1 MKVAHIVRRFSFSEW
16 GGTES
21 VVWNIARQQQA
32 QGITPEIIC
41 TAALDKV
48 GEEVIEGITIKR
60 FPYFYPY
67 FPMPEKDKLALDK
80 KGGNP
85 FAPGLIRML
94 KKGNYDIFHVHA
106 GGSLANYAL
115 RLARKL
121 AVPSLISLHGGAC
134 AIPEQELVLM
144 LKPLKHKFSYGG
156 IIDRICRVKVAPENQ
171 ADVLLALSR
180 EEVEK
185 LRKRY
190 PSAQVK
196 LFPNGILHRELPEA
210 GDFRKKYKI
219 PESEKVIL
227 CISRIDYQKNQ
238 KILLEVLKQHADTH
252 LLLIGPVTA
261 QWYLDELLAEA
272 VNSNVSDRLTVIPGL
287 PPDSAELLQALKT
300 AYCFILPS
308 RHEPF
313 GIAALEALD
322 AGVPLIASQ
331 VGGMKDFLHDGQNAL
346 LFEDNNIEDLLRA
359 CQRLAGL
366 RDKLIAGGK
375 ATAAEYNWDN
385 IAARLTDIYREL
397 LKCK

>member
-1 MKVAHIVRRFSFSEW
+1 MKIAHVVRRFTFAEW

-21 VVWNIARQQQA
+21 VVWNIAKQQKA
-32 QGITPEIIC
+32 QGLTPEILC

-48 GEEVIEGITIKR
+48 GTEVIDGITIKR

-67 FPMPEKDKLALDK
+67 FPMPEKDRLALDK

-85 FAPGLIRML
+85 FSPELMKALQ
-94 KKGNYDIFHVHA
+94 KGNFDIFHIHA
-106 GGSLANYAL
+106 GGRLANYTL
-115 RLARKL
+115 RLAKKIS
-121 AVPSLISLHGGAC
+121 VPALMSLHGGSC
-134 AIPEQELVLM
+134 AIPQQEMELM

-156 IIDRICRVKVAPENQ
+156 IVDRLCRMRKTPESQ

-185 LRKRY
+185 LKKRY
-190 PSAQVK
+190 PEKQVE

-210 GDFRKKYKI
+210 GVFRKKYNI
-219 PESEKVIL
+219 PDDKKLLL

-238 KILLEVLKQHADTH
+238 KILLELLKKYDDTH

-261 QWYLDELLAEA
+261 QWYLDEILTEAENA
-272 VNSNVSDRLTVIPGL
+272 DTKKRLTIIPGL
-287 PPDSAELLQALKT
+287 PPDSIELLKALKT

-322 AGVPLIASQ
+322 AGLPLIASA
-331 VGGMKDFLHDGQNAL
+331 VGGLRDFLFDGENAL
-346 LFEDNNIEDLLRA
+346 LFEDNNVDSLLKA
-359 CQRLAGL
+359 YNRLDSL
-366 RDKLIAGGK
+366 REQIIAGGRV
-375 ATAAEYNWDN
+375 TAAEYNWQS
-385 IAARLTDIYREL
+385 ISAKLTDIYRRIL
-397 LKCK
+397 Q